1 MVVNRPRRL
10 YYDEKRDKYFY
21 IVKGKRKYL
30 KIKEGMTQKQIQK
43 VNLVNIIGDLDDARR
58 RKPRRKTKRLRFKKK
73 ITDDQEEKK
82 GAFVASTTLPVRAE
96 QTPLK
101 ERDLRQPTKI
111 ETPDIPKWQD
121 LEKGL
126 KEQIKILREE
136 QKNFQ
141 DFIKSKEKIF
151 TSESKENNERKES
164 KEDETPRKP
173 PSPTPSVAPSEAP
186 SEAPSIQTTESKVDE
201 EKKKTGRT
209 PDKIQIDER
218 IVIRALTNV
227 ALDTGGLIPSLPEKE
242 TKGENMYKVYRY
254 KEGNMPEFVEA
265 LNEQLE
271 ILGQP
276 DRFSRLT
283 TERFRRIRSQNAD
296 KIEKAVQR
304 AQEKKEKKRQETEKK
319 KKKSEKEKTEKET
332 GIMTMT
338 ELREREEREESKKR
352 KRDESETTVETTA
365 EPPKKGRGDDMDGL
379 YSDEIQ
385 NHMKKKVKR
394 IIPVVA
400 MDELDTLLDDVK
412 YLQDEYMAVI
422 NTDVSTGPGKHWVCI
437 YIDNKD
443 SFPSAEFFD
452 PLGDPC
458 PKPVRNIMKKLCQ
471 KMNPENMFL
480 FKENLIKNQ
489 SNDTETCGHFVMKFL
504 QDRHSGVPFSKATY
518 YDKYM
523 KKCDNDFSGEGEK
536 KIKKFSSYM

>member
-10 YYDEKRDKYFY
+10 FYDEKRDKYFY

-30 KIKEGMTQKQIQK
+30 KIREGMTQKQIQK
-43 VNLVNIIGDLDDARR
+43 VNLVNIIGDIENARR

-82 GAFVASTTLPVRAE
+82 GAFVASTTLPVRPE

-101 ERDLRQPTKI
+101 ERDLRQPTKV

-141 DFIKSKEKIF
+141 DFIKSKEKTF
-151 TSESKENNERKES
+151 AEKPASETKA
-164 KEDETPRKP
+164 KP
-173 PSPTPSVAPSEAP
+173 PSPTPSVAPSVA
-186 SEAPSIQTTESKVDE
+186 SEKTTRGRKAGRKEISPQLIIQALRNATFKTGGRVPSIGI
-201 EKKKTGRT
+201 KT
-209 PDKIQIDER
+209 
-218 IVIRALTNV
+218 
-227 ALDTGGLIPSLPEKE
+227 
-242 TKGENMYKVYRY
+242 TKGENADKVYTEI
-254 KEGNMPEFVEA
+254 EGDMPVFVSE
-265 LNEQLE
+265 LNKLLDPNIEYAN
-271 ILGQP
+271 LGP
-276 DRFSRLT
+276 AK
-283 TERFRRIRSQNAD
+283 FRKIRDENANQIAKD
-296 KIEKAVQR
+296 YLDA
-304 AQEKKEKKRQETEKK
+304 KEKMEEETKMEVEKPP
-319 KKKSEKEKTEKET
+319 
-332 GIMTMT
+332 
-338 ELREREEREESKKR
+338 RERPKTKEPSAKKPKTNITTLADIEDEESKKR
-352 KRDESETTVETTA
+352 KRDETTVETTE

-443 SFPSAEFFD
+443 DFPSCEYFD

-458 PKPVRNIMKKLCQ
+458 PKPVRNIMRKLCQ

-489 SNDTETCGHFVMKFL
+489 ASDTETCGHFVMKFL